1 MDFANAIRP
10 VFFQTEFEDFLYA
23 THGGT
28 LFVVRFR
35 DRLYG
40 ITCKHV
46 IGDFE
51 AKNIFITQEKQATKG
66 SKPAPVKTLLCVPKT

>member
-1 MDFANAIRP
+1 MDFAEAIRP
-10 VFFQTEFEDFLYA
+10 VFFQTDFEDFLYA

-28 LFVVRFR
+28 LFVARIR

-40 ITCKHV
+40 ATARHV
-46 IGDFE
+46 LGDFE

-66 SKPAPVKTLLCVPKT
+66 SNPAQ